1 MNFTFSIPIKRIKA
15 VREYLNR
22 LSYQRLVFYISWFL
36 AIIAT
41 NYFFYH
47 DLIVS
52 YGDAESHLNIAKRV
66 VHSLTPGFAQ
76 LGGIWL
82 PLPHIF
88 MIPFVFFDPLWRTG
102 LAGSIVSGT
111 AFIVSSIFLYKLT
124 FLITKNKYASF
135 FAFLV
140 FALNPNILYL
150 QATPMTE
157 LPLVAFFILSS
168 YFFIKYIINENDIP
182 SLLLSA
188 LFGFFAVLTRYDG
201 WFLVIF
207 EALTII
213 LLYFHEK
220 ESWRKIEGKL
230 ILFATLA
237 FFGVLIWMMWDLLIL
252 GDPFYFTNSQ
262 FSARTQQQEWLRR
275 GELPAYHNLPLAFAY
290 YFVTSMSNSGVIIF
304 IVALVGVVLYLKSKK
319 DIHRLFISF
328 ILFVPL
334 IFNVFTMFV
343 GQSVI
348 FIPHLTPVGFEWRLF
363 NVRYGVLMIPVI
375 ALFFGYVFFKAKS
388 TGIKALIIFLFLAQF
403 GLYLVGYSKIITLAD
418 GTEGLSRA
426 KRPDAENFIQQNYDK
441 GLVLLDDYA
450 RTLSIIRSGIPMQNI
465 IYIGNK
471 PYWEVSLVAPERYA
485 TWIIM
490 QKNDDVW
497 KAIYD
502 KKDVQGRLF
511 KYFKKVYTSPQI
523 LIFRRIEK

>member
-252 GDPFYFTNSQ
+252 
-262 FSARTQQQEWLRR
+262 
-275 GELPAYHNLPLAFAY
+275 
-290 YFVTSMSNSGVIIF
+290 
-304 IVALVGVVLYLKSKK
+304 
-319 DIHRLFISF
+319 
-328 ILFVPL
+328 
-334 IFNVFTMFV
+334 
-343 GQSVI
+343 
-348 FIPHLTPVGFEWRLF
+348 
-363 NVRYGVLMIPVI
+363 
-375 ALFFGYVFFKAKS
+375 
-388 TGIKALIIFLFLAQF
+388 
-403 GLYLVGYSKIITLAD
+403 
-418 GTEGLSRA
+418 
-426 KRPDAENFIQQNYDK
+426 
-441 GLVLLDDYA
+441 
-450 RTLSIIRSGIPMQNI
+450 
-465 IYIGNK
+465 
-471 PYWEVSLVAPERYA
+471 
-485 TWIIM
+485 
-490 QKNDDVW
+490 
-497 KAIYD
+497 
-502 KKDVQGRLF
+502 
-511 KYFKKVYTSPQI
+511 
-523 LIFRRIEK
+523 